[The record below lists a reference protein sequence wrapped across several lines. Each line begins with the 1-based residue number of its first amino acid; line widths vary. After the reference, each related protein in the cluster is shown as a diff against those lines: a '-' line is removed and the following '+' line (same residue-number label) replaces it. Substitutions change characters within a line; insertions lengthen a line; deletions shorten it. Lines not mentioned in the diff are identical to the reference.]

1 MGRNNHENRDYYNSR
16 TEMNV
21 DRNYV
26 PEMDPYRPPE
36 EERRHFD
43 RNSRPEMG
51 YDRPAEEE
59 RGGHR
64 NWRRHEERQFH
75 QDETLYREY
84 SNEFEQQN
92 RHQDSHRFHEGNN
105 RNFDQQYQR
114 NYENTNAEVCVGY
127 DDGNPRPE
135 IDFDRNH
142 RSGMQFD
149 RPRGEKSRQSR
160 RRQNESYHPR
170 QETGFNGGRPEGE
183 MMVLDEFK
191 EGQVEDD
198 RPVTVTN
205 DKP

>member
-1 MGRNNHENRDYYNSR
+1 MGGGNAPDFDPTLTRTVSNAYHEGGDHHTGRGNGEFVSEQYRDKIVPEEQYYDRGPVHDRNYDYNHHEPRNNHENRDYYNSR

-26 PEMDPYRPPE
+26 PEMDSYRLPE

-92 RHQDSHRFHEGNN
+92 RYQDSHRFHEGNN

-114 NYENTNAEVCVGY
+114 NYENTNAEVC
-127 DDGNPRPE
+127 
-135 IDFDRNH
+135 
-142 RSGMQFD
+142 
-149 RPRGEKSRQSR
+149 
-160 RRQNESYHPR
+160 
-170 QETGFNGGRPEGE
+170 
-183 MMVLDEFK
+183 
-191 EGQVEDD
+191 
-198 RPVTVTN
+198 
-205 DKP
+205 